1 MKTSPNEPEMDDIE
15 IIDAHSHIG
24 NIIYEGGGEIIN
36 AKDLKGKNRVFDT
49 GQILGWLKYGGDKK
63 LKPPNKLLRAMATY
77 SGRKRIAGA
86 SLENWQTALES
97 SGVSRACCLP
107 VPPNVTFADLK
118 KASEVD
124 DRVIPFTGVDFNDME
139 GFHDK
144 LRQDVDQGACGMKIH
159 PILQRV
165 SPTDLRMYSVI
176 EEFGR
181 YGLPILFH
189 TGVTSYYFGE
199 ERKKERPEF
208 GKMELIERM
217 VAETRG
223 KADIILGHAGIF
235 DLDHVIERMPL
246 YPNVFVDTTFQSPRR
261 IQALIN
267 TFGSERVVFG
277 SDWPYGDIEPS
288 VECVRLAVAQE
299 SDRRVA
305 ERVFRDNIKNLMH
318 LNEDA
323 A

>member
-1 MKTSPNEPEMDDIE
+1 MKPHPQETEDIE

-24 NIIYEGGGEIIN
+24 NIIYEGGGEIID
-36 AKDLKGKNRVFDT
+36 AKGLKGKNRVLDT
-49 GQILGWLKYGGDKK
+49 GRILAWLRWEFGKK
-63 LKPPNKLLRAMATY
+63 LKRPGKLPRAAATY
-77 SGRKRIAGA
+77 SGRQRISGA
-86 SLENWQTALES
+86 SLENWQAALER

-107 VPPNVTFADLK
+107 VPPNVTFEDLK
-118 KASEVD
+118 KAKEVE
-124 DRVIPFTGVDFNDME
+124 DRVIPFTGVDFDDMD

-159 PILQRV
+159 PILQNV
-165 SPTDLRMYSVI
+165 SPTDLRVYSVV

-189 TGVTSYYFGE
+189 TGETSYYFGD
-199 ERKKERPEF
+199 ERKKENPEY
-208 GKMELIERM
+208 GRMKLIERM

-235 DLDHVIERMPL
+235 DFDHVIERMPL

-267 TFGSERVVFG
+267 AFGSERVVFG
-277 SDWPYGDIEPS
+277 SDWPYGDVEPS
-288 VECVRLAVAQE
+288 IECVRLALAQE
-299 SDRRVA
+299 SDKRVA
-305 ERVFRDNIKNLMH
+305 ERVFRDNIRQLVH
-318 LNEDA
+318 LDQ
-323 A
+323 